1 MTLHCRN
8 ERNIIVVNITCTLGT
23 GTASIKVA
31 DVNDMPP
38 RFVKEEWVTEVDE
51 TDGETLPEN
60 AILTVT
66 VHDDDETNDFY
77 YKVQY
82 FVN

>member
-1 MTLHCRN
+1 M
-8 ERNIIVVNITCTLGT
+8 
-23 GTASIKVA
+23 A

-77 YKVQY
+77 YKVQC